1 MKIPIEEI
9 KFNEDNRIRKDLG
22 DLDNLKESMKNFG
35 LLQPIIID
43 SNFNL
48 IAGMRRLTA
57 ARSLGWKEIEVQQ
70 FNVDGKANLLQIEA
84 DENTTRLDFTWQEKE
99 RIKSLTKR
107 YNRKSIWGKIWA
119 LIIDYWERLFKKK

>member
-22 DLDNLKESMKNFG
+22 DLDTLKESMKNFG

-70 FNVDGKANLLQIEA
+70 FNVVGKSNLLQIEA

-107 YNRKSIWGKIWA
+107 YNRKSIWGKFWA
-119 LIIDYWERLFKKK
+119 LLIDYWERLFKKK